1 MTVSAAFR
9 RTIIRREHASNAV
22 DFTLSVAQKQ
32 RTPTWVRS
40 DNTRASRAGIARGNR
55 GDSEMKKLLLAGAV
69 LTALSCGSALA
80 ADLRRPAYTPPPP
93 VYSWTGFYIGGNLGG
108 AWANGNVNDSLFGLS
123 ASTNRSGFIGGGQL
137 GVNYQFSNIVLGAE
151 WDFDWTSLDATGNG
165 RFVPGVGTLQGSAN
179 TRWISTLAAR
189 FGVVLNNGVLLY
201 GKAGGG
207 WVDNN
212 ASITNL
218 TTGASISASN
228 RNSGWVVGA
237 GVEWAIAGNWSAKL
251 EYDYLKLDNLT
262 FGPGPFLG
270 NTFTTSRDIQ
280 MFKVGLNYRFGY
292 GGPAYGGPAYGG
304 PAYGGPAYGGP
315 GYRTY

>member
-1 MTVSAAFR
+1 
-9 RTIIRREHASNAV
+9 
-22 DFTLSVAQKQ
+22 
-32 RTPTWVRS
+32 
-40 DNTRASRAGIARGNR
+40 
-55 GDSEMKKLLLAGAV
+55 MKKLLLV
-69 LTALSCGSALA
+69 STALTVLFGGSALA
-80 ADLRRPAYTPPPP
+80 ADLRRPAYTPPPPPPP

-108 AWANGNVNDSLFGLS
+108 AWARGSVNDSLFGLS
-123 ASTNRSGFIGGGQL
+123 ASSDRSGFIGGGQL

-212 ASITNL
+212 ATITNL
-218 TTGASISASN
+218 NTGASISASN

-251 EYDYLKLDNLT
+251 EYDFVKLDDLT
-262 FGPGPFLG
+262 FGPGPFVGRHFHGEPRDSDVQSWSQLSG
-270 NTFTTSRDIQ
+270 SGRSSAAVTAGPTDQRSARRVRSPQAYARAEEPWVPRGSFFEQRDSGRGIKSR
-280 MFKVGLNYRFGY
+280 
-292 GGPAYGGPAYGG
+292 
-304 PAYGGPAYGGP
+304 
-315 GYRTY
+315 

>member
-1 MTVSAAFR
+1 
-9 RTIIRREHASNAV
+9 
-22 DFTLSVAQKQ
+22 
-32 RTPTWVRS
+32 
-40 DNTRASRAGIARGNR
+40 
-55 GDSEMKKLLLAGAV
+55 MKKLLLAG
-69 LTALSCGSALA
+69 TALTVLFGGSALA
-80 ADLRRPAYTPPPP
+80 ADLRRPAYTRRLLPQSIAGPASTSVATSAVPGREE
-93 VYSWTGFYIGGNLGG
+93 VW
-108 AWANGNVNDSLFGLS
+108 NDRLFGLS
-123 ASTNRSGFIGGGQL
+123 ASSDRSGFIGGGQL

-189 FGVVLNNGVLLY
+189 FGLVLNNGVLLY

-212 ASITNL
+212 ATISNL

-251 EYDYLKLDNLT
+251 EYDFLKLDDLT

-270 NTFTTSRDIQ
+270 NTFTASREIQ
-280 MFKVGLNYRFGY
+280 MFKVGLNYRFGSLFGGGY
-292 GGPAYGGPAYGG
+292 GGSY
-304 PAYGGPAYGGP
+304 
-315 GYRTY
+315 

>member
-1 MTVSAAFR
+1 
-9 RTIIRREHASNAV
+9 
-22 DFTLSVAQKQ
+22 
-32 RTPTWVRS
+32 
-40 DNTRASRAGIARGNR
+40 
-55 GDSEMKKLLLAGAV
+55 MKKLLLVG
-69 LTALSCGSALA
+69 TALTVLFGGSALA

-93 VYSWTGFYIGGNLGG
+93 VFSWTGFYIGGNLGG
-108 AWANGNVNDSLFGLS
+108 AWARGSVNDSLFGLS
-123 ASTNRSGFIGGGQL
+123 ASSDRSGFIGGGQV

-201 GKAGGG
+201 GKAGGA

-212 ASITNL
+212 ATITNL
-218 TTGASISASN
+218 NTGASISASN
-228 RNSGWVVGA
+228 RNSGWVVGG

-251 EYDYLKLDNLT
+251 EYDFVQLDDLT

-270 NTFTTSRDIQ
+270 NTFTASREIQ
-280 MFKVGLNYRFGY
+280 MFKVGLNYRFGSLFGGGY
-292 GGPAYGGPAYGG
+292 GGAY
-304 PAYGGPAYGGP
+304 
-315 GYRTY
+315 

>member
-1 MTVSAAFR
+1 
-9 RTIIRREHASNAV
+9 
-22 DFTLSVAQKQ
+22 
-32 RTPTWVRS
+32 
-40 DNTRASRAGIARGNR
+40 
-55 GDSEMKKLLLAGAV
+55 MKKLLLV
-69 LTALSCGSALA
+69 CTALTVSFGGSALA

-93 VYSWTGFYIGGNLGG
+93 PPPVFSWTGFYIGGNLGG
-108 AWANGNVNDSLFGLS
+108 AWARGSVNDSLFGLS
-123 ASTNRSGFIGGGQL
+123 ASSDRSGFIGGGQV

-201 GKAGGG
+201 GKAGGA

-212 ASITNL
+212 ATITNL
-218 TTGASISASN
+218 NNGASISASN
-228 RNSGWVVGA
+228 RNSGWVVGG

-251 EYDYLKLDNLT
+251 EYDFVQLDDLT

-270 NTFTTSRDIQ
+270 NTFTASREIQ
-280 MFKVGLNYRFGY
+280 MFKVGLNYRFGSLFGGGY
-292 GGPAYGGPAYGG
+292 GGAY
-304 PAYGGPAYGGP
+304 
-315 GYRTY
+315 